1 MTIHGGTEGTKT
13 GKKFKNRHRPDVRR
27 RMILKTAQSIIVSSG
42 LTAVSIPE
50 IARQANVSI
59 GTVSYHFEG
68 IDEIL
73 RETLALSLREF
84 WAPVKAKLD
93 KRKSAIEGID
103 ILVDCNFT
111 GAGRDLFSVW
121 LDFWA
126 RGAHVPGFKQWSR
139 QRFKWF
145 QEMLATLV
153 AEGVANDEFFS
164 VDAALLARKISAFE
178 NGTLLLW
185 LNFGEIDR
193 KTAQAMLR
201 DFVAREL
208 NLKKRL

>member
-1 MTIHGGTEGTKT
+1 MRVDGGAENAKAGRKV
-13 GKKFKNRHRPDVRR
+13 KNRHRPDVRR
-27 RMILKTAQSIIVSSG
+27 KMILKTAQSIIVSSG
-42 LTAVSIPE
+42 LAAVSIPE

-93 KRKSAIEGID
+93 KRKSAIEGIG
-103 ILVDCNFT
+103 ILIDCNFN
-111 GAGRDLFSVW
+111 GAGKDLFSVW

-126 RGAHVPGFKQWSR
+126 RGAHVRGFKQWSR

-145 QEMLATLV
+145 QEMLAALV
-153 AEGVANDEFFS
+153 VEGVANDEFPP
-164 VDAALLARKISAFE
+164 VDATLLARKITAFE
-178 NGTLLLW
+178 NGTMLLW
-185 LNFGEIDR
+185 LNFGEINR

-201 DFVAREL
+201 EFVEKEL
-208 NLKKRL
+208 SLKTRL

>member
-1 MTIHGGTEGTKT
+1 
-13 GKKFKNRHRPDVRR
+13 
-27 RMILKTAQSIIVSSG
+27 MILKTAQSIIVSSG

-84 WAPVKAKLD
+84 WAPVKAELD
-93 KRKSAIEGID
+93 KRKSALDGIN

-111 GAGRDLFSVW
+111 KAGKDLFSVW

-126 RGAHVPGFKQWSR
+126 RGAHVPGFRKWSR
-139 QRFKWF
+139 QRFRWF
-145 QEMLATLV
+145 EEVLATLV
-153 AEGVANDEFFS
+153 AEGAANSEFS
-164 VDAALLARKISAFE
+164 GVDPTALARKISAFE

-193 KTAQAMLR
+193 ATAQAMLR

-208 NLKKRL
+208 NLKRRL

>member
-1 MTIHGGTEGTKT
+1 MSAHEGTEGRKAD
-13 GKKFKNRHRPDVRR
+13 KKITNRHRPDIRR
-27 RMILKTAQSIIVSSG
+27 KMILKTAQSIIVSRG

-50 IARQANVSI
+50 IAREADVSI
-59 GTVSYHFEG
+59 GTVSYHFNG

-84 WAPVKAKLD
+84 WSPVKAKLD
-93 KRKSAIEGID
+93 KRQSALEGIN
-103 ILVDCNFT
+103 ILIDCNFT
-111 GAGRDLFSVW
+111 RAGKDLFSVW

-145 QEMLATLV
+145 EEVLATLI
-153 AEGVANDEFFS
+153 AEGVAQDEFS
-164 VDAALLARKISAFE
+164 YTDATALARKISAFE

-185 LNFGEIDR
+185 LNFGEINR

-208 NLKKRL
+208 NLKRRL

>member
-1 MTIHGGTEGTKT
+1 MAIHGRTEDAST
-13 GKKFKNRHRPDVRR
+13 GKKIKNRHRPDVRR
-27 RMILKTAQSIIVSSG
+27 KMILKTAQSIIVSSG

-93 KRKSAIEGID
+93 ARKSALEGID

-111 GAGRDLFSVW
+111 RAGKDLFSVW

-126 RGAHVPGFKQWSR
+126 RGAHVSGFKQWSR
-139 QRFKWF
+139 QRFRWF
-145 QEMLATLV
+145 EEVLATLI
-153 AEGVANDEFFS
+153 AEGVANNEFSS
-164 VDAALLARKISAFE
+164 VDPTVLAHKISAFE

-185 LNFGEIDR
+185 LNFGEINR
-193 KTAQAMLR
+193 TTAQAMLR
-201 DFVAREL
+201 DFVAKEL
-208 NLKKRL
+208 NLKRRF